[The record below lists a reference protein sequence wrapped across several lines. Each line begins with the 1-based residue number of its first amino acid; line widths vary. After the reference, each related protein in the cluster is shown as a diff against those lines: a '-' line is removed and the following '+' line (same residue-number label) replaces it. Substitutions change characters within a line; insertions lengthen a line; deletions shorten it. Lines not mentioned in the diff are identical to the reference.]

1 MNHVLA
7 ATSLSIAS
15 LLLVSGCASSQ
26 SRAYADTSTPQS
38 TLENP
43 PPSDQ
48 QTYAPSP
55 SAQASGHAS
64 DELVIGTALEEDFI
78 PHYQT
83 PIAQYTLDEIR
94 AELEAMHDLDRQLVG
109 DSLSP
114 STDARTTATTI
125 RAIDRVH
132 ADRLKEIVDH
142 IGWPTREMVGLKAT
156 QAAYMV
162 IQHAG
167 HDNDFQNRCLALM
180 VDLVEQGEL
189 PASYVALLTD
199 RIRVFQDQPQVFGT
213 QMSMAPNEHGVMVP
227 TPTVPIEDP
236 EHLDDRRKL
245 MGMPPHRE
253 FVSAIAIAYQAMQSD
268 AGSAYAT
275 VPTSD

>member
-1 MNHVLA
+1 MNHALA
-7 ATSLSIAS
+7 TVASLSIAS
-15 LLLVSGCASSQ
+15 LLLASGCASSQ
-26 SRAYADTSTPQS
+26 PRAHAGEPVSQS
-38 TLENP
+38 DP
-43 PPSDQ
+43 HGQ
-48 QTYAPSP
+48 QSSYAPSP
-55 SAQASGHAS
+55 SEQTSAIYAS
-64 DELVIGTALEEDFI
+64 DELVIGTAFEKNSI
-78 PHYQT
+78 PQYRA
-83 PIAQYTLDEIR
+83 PITDYTLAEIQ

-109 DSLSP
+109 DSLSTDP
-114 STDARTTATTI
+114 SDQALASTI
-125 RAIDRVH
+125 RAIDRAH

-167 HDNDFQNRCLALM
+167 HDNEFQNRCLALM
-180 VDLVEQGEL
+180 VDLVEEGEL

-199 RIRVFQDQPQVFGT
+199 RIRVFQNQPQVFGT
-213 QMSMAPNEHGVMVP
+213 QMSMASNEHGVLVP

-253 FVSAIAIAYQAMQSD
+253 FVSAIAVAYKAMQVD
-268 AGSAYAT
+268 AGNAFAT